1 MRAGP
6 SATEHDCMG
15 LRLTVDLL
23 AVFFYLS
30 ILFLWFFCKEILER
44 ENIYDEKFEIDYF
57 SVTI

>member
-1 MRAGP
+1 
-6 SATEHDCMG
+6 MG

-44 ENIYDEKFEIDYF
+44 ENIDDEKFEIDYF
-57 SVTI
+57 LVTI

>member
-23 AVFFYLS
+23 VF
-30 ILFLWFFCKEILER
+30 LFVDFVFMVFCKEILER